1 MHSVL
6 ALLTTTWLGTH
17 QVHSTFRF
25 EFARST
31 QSAVKTL
38 TEQPLKLKEEAEQKQ
53 MENYIGHG

>member
-1 MHSVL
+1 
-6 ALLTTTWLGTH
+6 
-17 QVHSTFRF
+17 VHSTPRF